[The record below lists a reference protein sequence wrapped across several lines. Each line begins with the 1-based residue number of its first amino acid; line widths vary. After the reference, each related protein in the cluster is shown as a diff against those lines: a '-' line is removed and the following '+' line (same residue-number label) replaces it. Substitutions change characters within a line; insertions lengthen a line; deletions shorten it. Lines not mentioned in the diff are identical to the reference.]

1 MCRCVMCANTDSNEG
16 GRSEAVKIILD
27 RNPAAFDSKFL
38 SVSRLTVWP
47 STSMEQLHSSYYLHK
62 FIDSVTYRPINLHIR
77 VDVNAERVC
86 A

>member
-1 MCRCVMCANTDSNEG
+1 MCANTDSNEA

-38 SVSRLTVWP
+38 SVSRLSVWP
-47 STSMEQLHSSYYLHK
+47 STSTARLLFSYYVNK
-62 FIDSVTYRPINLHIR
+62 FSDSVTYRPINLHIR
-77 VDVNAERVC
+77 VDVNVGRVC